1 MPPRRERFVSTKQ
14 FLESA
19 RDYDITTEECIL
31 ETLDN
36 SFDANASKVRIDIEK
51 QKDMIRIM
59 VTDNGIGIP
68 RTHTDDSGIIHQ
80 GIPYILA
87 YGGRIPH
94 PGKTSMI
101 GKFGWGLSQAASSLS
116 VRTEIFTK
124 TPEDEEWR
132 FGYYDFKELAESDRC
147 ELEPEVNKHPPSV
160 SLPESGT
167 IIIFY
172 MDKSEYKSV
181 NGVKTMI
188 DKNLGRIYRKYIQN
202 GSEIT
207 ISYLQGNKIV
217 SDIIDIKDPLHQIPG
232 SKQVSMFGSSSGP
245 YDSTLVLDGNSSVGK
260 FIDPNTGQ
268 YAEIRI
274 RMCLIDRNAI
284 ASKLGITS
292 YADKGSIR
300 KMGEWGISANNQGFS
315 IIRNGREIRF
325 GETLGLWTKGDWKYT
340 YIKGELEFPEIL
352 DDLFNVQVNKSRFK
366 INHSLKNMI
375 ENKCSGTLR
384 SLVKEHQN
392 NVTASNLRKK
402 KKEVSSA
409 ERVVN
414 LIAHRI
420 PKVKVTAKEKEMGQK
435 RKEEKIEAIIAKAEN
450 ESDQLIITAKES
462 LSDAKRNGDKKQIE
476 IAEEVLSTYMAEK
489 IETVKQIRN
498 RFAFESPIRKEFG
511 VLGSGNM
518 YEVEHLGEEVWITMN
533 TDTPFFKIVYEK
545 ALMKPEEE
553 SLLDLMI
560 FAMAWAEHM
569 KKDEPEIKKFW
580 EEARPVVSNNAHLFC
595 SKMKLEDD
603 ER

>member
-51 QKDMIRIM
+51 EKDMIRIT

-124 TPEDEEWR
+124 THEDEEWR

-181 NGVKTMI
+181 NGVKNMI

-217 SDIIDIKDPLHQIPG
+217 ADIIDIKDPLHQIPG
-232 SKQVSMFGSSSGP
+232 SKQVSMFGPSSGP
-245 YDSTLVLDGNSSVGK
+245 YDSTIVLDERSSMGK

-274 RMCLIDRNAI
+274 RMCLIDRKVI

-292 YADKGSIR
+292 YADKSSIR

-325 GETLGLWTKGDWKYT
+325 GETLGLWTKGDKRYT

-366 INHSLKNMI
+366 INHSIKNMI

-392 NVTASNLRKK
+392 NVTASNLRQK

-420 PKVKVTAKEKEMGQK
+420 PKVKVTPEEKEKSQK
-435 RKEEKIEAIIAKAEN
+435 RKEQKVEAIIAKAEN
-450 ESDQLIITAKES
+450 ESNQLIFTAKES

-476 IAEEVLSTYMAEK
+476 NAEEVLSIYLAEK
-489 IETVKQIRN
+489 IETIKQIRN

-580 EEARPVVSNNAHLFC
+580 EESRPVVSNNAHLFC
-595 SKMKLEDD
+595 SKMKLED
-603 ER
+603 EI